1 MYSVPNIGVEMKL
14 LVKPLIW
21 IQGLKTN
28 NAQLYS
34 TNVNFQKLR
43 LLETN
48 TGDIEFL
55 FNF

>member
-14 LVKPLIW
+14 LVKALIW

>member
-1 MYSVPNIGVEMKL
+1 MKL
-14 LVKPLIW
+14 LVKALIW
-21 IQGLKTN
+21 IQGLKRN

>member
-1 MYSVPNIGVEMKL
+1 MKL
-14 LVKPLIW
+14 LVKALIW